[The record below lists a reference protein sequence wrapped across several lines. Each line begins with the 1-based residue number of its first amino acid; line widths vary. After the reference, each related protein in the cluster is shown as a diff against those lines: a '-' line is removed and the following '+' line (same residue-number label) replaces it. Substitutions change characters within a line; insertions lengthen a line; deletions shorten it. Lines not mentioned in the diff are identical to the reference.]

1 MSTFQIVVS
10 ELLEQGKISKRTEV
24 ELKSWNYKDPKIK
37 FKDINEVIDFA
48 TVKALEMDEFE
59 IFDQL
64 ERYNSGVYD
73 YTDWG
78 NEPDDE
84 YEWEDE

>member
-10 ELLEQGKISKRTEV
+10 ELLEQGKISKRTEI
-24 ELKSWNYKDPKIK
+24 ELNSWNYSDPRIE

-78 NEPDDE
+78 NEPNDDF
-84 YEWEDE
+84 EWEDE

>member
-10 ELLEQGKISKRTEV
+10 ELIEQGKISKRTEV
-24 ELKSWNYKDPKIK
+24 ELQSWNYKNPKIK

-78 NEPDDE
+78 KEPDDNE
-84 YEWEDE
+84 EEEG

>member
-10 ELLEQGKISKRTEV
+10 ELLEQGKISKRTKI
-24 ELKSWNYKDPKIK
+24 ELDSWNYTDPRIE
-37 FKDINEVIDFA
+37 FKDADEVVALA

-78 NEPDDE
+78 NQADDD
-84 YEWEDE
+84 EWEDK

>member
-10 ELLEQGKISKRTEV
+10 ELIEQGKISKRTEV
-24 ELKSWNYKDPKIK
+24 ELRSWNYKNPKIK
-37 FKDINEVIDFA
+37 FKDMNEVIDFA

-78 NEPDDE
+78 NQADDDE
-84 YEWEDE
+84 EEER

>member
-10 ELLEQGKISKRTEV
+10 ELLEQGKISKRTEI
-24 ELKSWNYKDPKIK
+24 ELQSWNYKNPKIK

-78 NEPDDE
+78 NQADDDE
-84 YEWEDE
+84 EEER

>member
-1 MSTFQIVVS
+1 MSTYQIVLS

-24 ELKSWNYKDPKIK
+24 ELRSWNYKNPKIK
-37 FKDINEVIDFA
+37 FKDMNEVIDLE

-78 NEPDDE
+78 NQADDDE
-84 YEWEDE
+84 EED

>member
-1 MSTFQIVVS
+1 MSTFQIVLS
-10 ELLEQGKISKRTEV
+10 ELIEQGKISKRTEI
-24 ELKSWNYKDPKIK
+24 ELNSWNYKNPKIK

-64 ERYNSGVYD
+64 ERYNSGVYE

-78 NEPDDE
+78 NEPDDDE
-84 YEWEDE
+84 EEDE

>member
-10 ELLEQGKISKRTEV
+10 ELIEQGKISKRTEV
-24 ELKSWNYKDPKIK
+24 ELRSWNYKDPRIK
-37 FKDINEVIDFA
+37 FKDMNEVLDFA

-64 ERYNSGVYD
+64 ERYNSGAYE

-78 NEPDDE
+78 NEPDND
-84 YEWEDE
+84 EWEDE

>member
-10 ELLEQGKISKRTEV
+10 ELLEQGKISKRTKI
-24 ELKSWNYKDPKIK
+24 ELDSWNYTDPRIE
-37 FKDINEVIDFA
+37 FKDADEVVALA

-78 NEPDDE
+78 NQADDD
-84 YEWEDE
+84 EWEDE

>member
-1 MSTFQIVVS
+1 MSTFQIVLS
-10 ELLEQGKISKRTEV
+10 ELIEQGKISKRTKV
-24 ELKSWNYKDPKIK
+24 ELNSWNYSDPKIN
-37 FKDINEVIDFA
+37 FKDADEVVSLA

-78 NEPDDE
+78 SEPDDE

>member
-10 ELLEQGKISKRTEV
+10 ELLEQGKISKRTEI
-24 ELKSWNYKDPKIK
+24 ELNSWNYSDPRIK

-78 NEPDDE
+78 NEPNDDF
-84 YEWEDE
+84 EWEDE

>member
-10 ELLEQGKISKRTEV
+10 ELLEQGKISKRTKI
-24 ELKSWNYKDPKIK
+24 ELDSWNYTDPRIE
-37 FKDINEVIDFA
+37 FKDADEVVALA

-64 ERYNSGVYD
+64 ELYNSGVYD

-78 NEPDDE
+78 NQADDD
-84 YEWEDE
+84 EWEDE